1 MSPRDAFINELLAL
15 AHGKTG
21 DSAFKRALLD
31 FGSET
36 PDNLNCAEQLELDPS
51 RSALVLRKHGIPISD
66 LLNVAED
73 SDVPPS
79 VREAFPLVTQAEW
92 DAAMRLVTLILI
104 ALEPNR

>member
-1 MSPRDAFINELLAL
+1 MSTRDAFINELIAI
-15 AHGKTG
+15 AHGKSG
-21 DSAFKRALLD
+21 DPQFKRALVE

-36 PDNLNCAEQLELDPS
+36 PDNLNSIEQLELDPA
-51 RSALVLRKHGIPISD
+51 RSALVLRRHGIPISD
-66 LLNVAED
+66 LLHAAED

-104 ALEPNR
+104 ALEPKR